1 TGGHRSAGLG
11 GAAALRRRGG
21 VEVHWI
27 GSRTGIEARRAPEAG
42 LTFHAIPTGKLRR
55 YWDWQNVP
63 DLGVRVPAGFARA
76 WRLLRRLDP
85 RLLFAPGGFVAL
97 PPPLAARAPPLPGG
111 GHEQAAVPR
120 LAHRIPGRLPPR
132 SARQAPT

>member
-1 TGGHRSAGLG
+1 MRSACAPAYDADAMRTVMGGGGTGGHTGAGLAVG
-11 GAAALRRRGG
+11 AALRRRGG

-55 YWDWQNVP
+55 YWDWQNVL

-85 RLLFAPGGFVAL
+85 RLVFATPGFLAL
-97 PPPLAARAPPLPGG
+97 PPAP
-111 GHEQAAVPR
+111 A
-120 LAHRIPGRLPPR
+120 
-132 SARQAPT
+132 